1 MSEMNPY
8 QPPAPMTP
16 VEVDFDAS
24 GRRVDAGHGWSW
36 ITAAFALF
44 KQQPLL
50 WVLLFIV
57 YFVCNMLLGMV
68 PLLGG
73 IATML
78 LLPVFGAGF
87 MQACRS
93 AEDGG
98 EISVAQLFSGF
109 KSHTNDLM
117 LLGLFACLPLAI
129 VLAGLLLAGGAGI
142 FGALIGGSTQAL
154 LALGVMFLLVLL
166 LALVVSVPVYMALW
180 FAAPLVV
187 FDGLKPGAALK
198 ASFSVSLKNWAA
210 FTLYGLVLIALFVAA
225 AIPFLLG
232 LLVMAPVA
240 MISVY
245 TAYRDIFRSQSPDGI
260 RLS

>member
-8 QPPAPMTP
+8 QPPVS
-16 VEVDFDAS
+16 VENAAGGFDAN
-24 GRRVDAGHGWSW
+24 GRLLDAGHGWGW
-36 ITAAFALF
+36 IASAFALF
-44 KQQPLL
+44 MKWPLM

-57 YFVCNMLLGMV
+57 YFVCNVALSMI

-78 LLPVFGAGF
+78 LFPVFGAGF

-93 AEDGG
+93 AEDGE

-117 LLGLFACLPLAI
+117 LVGLFACLPLVI
-129 VLAGLLLAGGAGI
+129 VLAGLLVAGGAGI
-142 FGALIGGSTQAL
+142 FGALFGGGTQAL
-154 LALGVMFLLVLL
+154 LALGVTFLLVLL

-180 FAAPLVV
+180 FAAPLVM
-187 FDGLKPGAALK
+187 FDGLKPAAALK
-198 ASFSVSLKNWAA
+198 ASFSASLKNWAA
-210 FTLYGLVLIALFVAA
+210 FTLYGLILIVLFVAA

-232 LLVMAPVA
+232 LLVMVPVA
-240 MISVY
+240 MISCY
-245 TAYRDIFRSQSPDGI
+245 TAYREIFFSK
-260 RLS
+260 

>member
-1 MSEMNPY
+1 
-8 QPPAPMTP
+8 MT
-16 VEVDFDAS
+16 ELLSLDFM
-24 GRRVDAGHGWSW
+24 R
-36 ITAAFALF
+36 
-44 KQQPLL
+44 
-50 WVLLFIV
+50 
-57 YFVCNMLLGMV
+57 
-68 PLLGG
+68 
-73 IATML
+73 
-78 LLPVFGAGF
+78 
-87 MQACRS
+87 
-93 AEDGG
+93 
-98 EISVAQLFSGF
+98 
-109 KSHTNDLM
+109 
-117 LLGLFACLPLAI
+117 
-129 VLAGLLLAGGAGI
+129 
-142 FGALIGGSTQAL
+142 QAL
-154 LALGVMFLLVLL
+154 LAAL
-166 LALVVSVPVYMALW
+166 LAG